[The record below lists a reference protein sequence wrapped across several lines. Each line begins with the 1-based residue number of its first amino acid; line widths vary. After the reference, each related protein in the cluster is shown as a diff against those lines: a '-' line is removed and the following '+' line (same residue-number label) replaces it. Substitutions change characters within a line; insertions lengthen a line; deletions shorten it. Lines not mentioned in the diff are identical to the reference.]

1 VNVSIIIPTL
11 NEADHIASTIDF
23 LRILSPHEILIVDGG
38 SRDTT
43 LERAHCA
50 DGVIQGPR
58 GRAAQMNAGAAHASG
73 DVLLFLHADCTLEP
87 GALEVAWRVLARP
100 GVAACCFQMHVT
112 AAGWLYR
119 MIDTAATTRVRWTGI
134 AYGDQGLAVRR
145 EVFERIGGFP
155 PLSFM
160 EDVFISRRLL
170 REGKLLVA
178 PARIFVSDRRWKR
191 VGIVRQTL
199 RNWTLTALAMA
210 GVHPDRLARFYP
222 AVR

>member
-1 VNVSIIIPTL
+1 
-11 NEADHIASTIDF
+11 
-23 LRILSPHEILIVDGG
+23 
-38 SRDTT
+38 
-43 LERAHCA
+43 
-50 DGVIQGPR
+50 
-58 GRAAQMNAGAAHASG
+58 
-73 DVLLFLHADCTLEP
+73 
-87 GALEVAWRVLARP
+87 
-100 GVAACCFQMHVT
+100 
-112 AAGWLYR
+112 